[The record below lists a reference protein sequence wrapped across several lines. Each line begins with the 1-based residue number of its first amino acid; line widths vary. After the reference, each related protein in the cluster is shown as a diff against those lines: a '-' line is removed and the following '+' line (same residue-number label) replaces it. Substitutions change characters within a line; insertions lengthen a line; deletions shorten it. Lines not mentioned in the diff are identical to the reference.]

1 MKNCR
6 SLRHALR
13 ASARSLVALA
23 AMTVVFAA
31 GSAGAQTIS
40 FSGASAY
47 KNAGNTGNFTSNGVI
62 TSTGVSSTTNLNT
75 STATQIVARYSYGVG
90 ADTGIAG
97 SSQNPQLS
105 ANWGL
110 SFTVTTPGAFSLN
123 VSARNT
129 GAMTRVDDG
138 PGNASADVSGVT
150 TTVTENG
157 AAKSFASGT
166 LNLADPGVLGDGGGT
181 ANTPYNVTASG
192 TINGTSNGNGVAYVF
207 TSTFTARANTNF
219 RCSGFLCISQG
230 DEGAVRGGDEPG
242 IGGETAGD
250 YPGQGSRDR
259 NNDGHFIQVD
269 LVNKCGDGNVDSSLG
284 ETCDVAGAGSA
295 GSCCGL
301 GCTFR
306 PSTYACRQ
314 SAGECDAVDY
324 CTGSSSSCSDGKQ
337 AAGTS
342 CSEDG
347 NPCSLNVCDGSSN
360 TCTYPA
366 GNAGTVCRSAAG
378 ICDAVESCT
387 GTSTTCPNDAKL
399 PNTTLCRAAADE
411 CDANDFCSGTSNT
424 CSSDG
429 KQNSGTACADDGNPC
444 TRDVCS
450 GSANACTHPA
460 GNQGATCR
468 GKSDECDVAE
478 TCTGSSS
485 ECPVDKVKAQG
496 SICRSSGGVCDK
508 VEVCDG
514 TAKACPADAKKA
526 AGTACAA
533 DSKTCTLDQCDGSS
547 NACQHPAG
555 NAGTTCRTS
564 AGICDVAELCDGQ
577 STECPGDSF
586 KPSSTVCRASAGIC
600 DVDDFCP
607 GNAAACT
614 TDAREPSTKLCRGL
628 QTTCAT
634 CEDAGSGQSDCDLE
648 EYCNGGV
655 SCPTDL
661 TKPDQDGDAL
671 CNQYDNCPRASNRPF
686 TDGDADGPGDAC
698 DVCNNVDEIVIENLF
713 FSLKKANTVAKDDEM
728 VFNGTI
734 NVPAGTTL
742 DPKANGMRMRME
754 DPTVAN
760 TFDAPEANRIADVSI
775 PGGNYNNALKVGWT
789 KSGNNW
795 TYSNLGTIVPLI
807 GGITQIVVTQNQ
819 QKPLE
824 YSFAIQ
830 AKNGS
835 YPLPKISTDRGFED
849 VTEMAMK
856 VVLSFQT
863 PLATSGSCAEELF
876 DQSNTTWNVDRS
888 LMTVQ

>member
-1 MKNCR
+1 MENNTCCR
-6 SLRHALR
+6 PLSDVRRASRRPLR
-13 ASARSLVALA
+13 ALAAFVALA
-23 AMTVVFAA
+23 TAFLA
-31 GSAGAQTIS
+31 GPVGAQTIS

-47 KNAGNTGNFTSNGVI
+47 KNGGNTGNFTNNGVI
-62 TSTGVSSTTNLNT
+62 TSTAVSSTTNLNT

-97 SSQNPQLS
+97 SSQNPQLN
-105 ANWGL
+105 ANWSL
-110 SFTVTTPGAFSLN
+110 AFTVTTPGAFALN

-150 TTVTENG
+150 TSVTENG
-157 AAKSFASGT
+157 AGKGFASGS
-166 LNLADPGVLGDGGGT
+166 LNLADPGVLSDGGGT
-181 ANTPYNVTASG
+181 ANVPYNVTASG
-192 TINGTSNGNGVAYVF
+192 VINGASNGNGVNYVF
-207 TSTFTARANTNF
+207 SSTFTARANTNF

-269 LVNKCGDGNVDSSLG
+269 LVNKCGDGVVDGALG

-314 SAGECDAVDY
+314 AAGECDAVDY
-324 CTGSSSSCSDGKQ
+324 CTGSTTSCDDGKQ
-337 AAGTS
+337 AAGTT

-347 NPCSLNVCDGSSN
+347 NPCSQNVCDGSSN

-366 GNAGTVCRSAAG
+366 GNAGAVCRSAAG
-378 ICDAVESCT
+378 ICDAVETCT
-387 GTSTTCPNDAKL
+387 GSSTTCPGDAKL
-399 PNTTLCRAAADE
+399 PSTTLCRAAADE
-411 CDANDFCSGTSNT
+411 CDANDFCSGSSNV

-429 KQNSGTACADDGNPC
+429 KVSGGTVCADDGNPC

-450 GSANACTHPA
+450 GSGNACTHPA
-460 GNQGATCR
+460 GNAGATCR
-468 GKSDECDVAE
+468 AKSDECDVAE

-485 ECPVDKVKAQG
+485 VCPVDKVKTQG
-496 SICRSSGGVCDK
+496 TICRSTAGVCDK

-514 TAKACPADAKKA
+514 TAKACPVDAKKA
-526 AGTACAA
+526 AGA
-533 DSKTCTLDQCDGSS
+533 
-547 NACQHPAG
+547 
-555 NAGTTCRTS
+555 TCRATN
-564 AGICDVAELCDGQ
+564 GICDVAETCDG
-577 STECPGDSF
+577 SSNTCPADSF
-586 KPSSTVCRASAGIC
+586 KPSTTVCRASAGIC
-600 DVDDFCP
+600 DVDDYCP
-607 GNAAACT
+607 GNAAACS
-614 TDAREPSTKLCRGL
+614 TDSREPSTKLCRGL

-634 CEDAGSGQSDCDLE
+634 CDDAGSGQSDCDLE

-655 SCPTDL
+655 GCPTDL

-686 TDGDADGPGDAC
+686 TDGDGDGPGDAC
-698 DVCNNVDEIVIENLF
+698 DVCNNVDEVVIESLF
-713 FSLKKANTVAKDDEM
+713 FTLKKANTTAKDDEM

-734 NVPAGTTL
+734 NVPEGITL
-742 DPKANGMRMRME
+742 DPLANGMRMRME
-754 DPTVAN
+754 DPTAAN
-760 TFDAPEANRIADVSI
+760 TFEAPEANRIADVTI
-775 PGGNYNNALKVGWT
+775 PGGGYNAALKVGWT

-807 GGITQIVVTQNQ
+807 GGIHQIVVTRNQ
-819 QKPLE
+819 QQPQE
-824 YSFAIQ
+824 YTFAIQ
-830 AKNGS
+830 ARNGS
-835 YPLPKISTDRGFED
+835 YPLPKIATDRGFGD
-849 VTEMAMK
+849 VTEMALK

-863 PLATSGSCAEELF
+863 PLAASGSCAEEVF
-876 DQSNTTWNVDRS
+876 DESNTTWNADRS
-888 LMTVQ
+888 LMTAQ